1 MAYLATANDVKTAAL
16 YRAGEP
22 TDGTSQYDG
31 LAYAW
36 MTDVLRAV
44 ISGGQFGPSPL
55 EPVDWLWA
63 RAWPRGALQMVQPC
77 NGNPPR
83 TTYAAFQTGSQTVT
97 TTPMIPGQPNLA
109 GWRLQQDQ
117 TPARHLI
124 GVAQHDP
131 AGNHSTLTLQEPWTG
146 SQLYTTAWLAYPD
159 TYELPVDFV
168 RGTSP
173 LYISA
178 YPNFGMPYV
187 IDVLDTPDL
196 ERYAPQPWPMTT
208 GRTFGGLPV
217 VAARVDERKLR
228 FSHYLYTPDTPLP
241 VQIEFEY
248 IRCPEVLA
256 EGSIPPIPMQHR
268 ILLVFGL
275 AYLILVDKDDGSN
288 QALYGQFQ
296 AQVKAMTDE
305 YRRTLRRMS
314 NRWGVVQPS
323 RVTGTYGP
331 PRWTTGGLPAW
342 NW

>member
-1 MAYLATANDVKTAAL
+1 MAYKTTAADLKADAL

-31 LAYAW
+31 LCYEW
-36 MTDVLRAV
+36 LTDVLRAV

-63 RAWPRGALQMVQPC
+63 RAWPRGAIQLVQPV
-77 NGNPPR
+77 NADR
-83 TTYAAFQTGSQTVT
+83 SATATFVTGLQTVT
-97 TTPMIPGQPNLA
+97 TAPMVTNAPNLA
-109 GWRLQQDQ
+109 GWRVQQDQ
-117 TPARHLI
+117 TPARHVI

-131 AGNHSTLTLQEPWTG
+131 AGNISLLTLQEPWTG
-146 SQLYTTAWLAYPD
+146 ATLTTNAWLAYPD

-178 YPNFGMPYV
+178 YPNFGLPYV

-196 ERYAPQPWPMTT
+196 ERLAPQPWPMTT
-208 GRTFGGLPV
+208 GRTFGGLPI
-217 VAARVDERKLR
+217 VAARVDERKVR

-241 VQIEFEY
+241 VQIEFDY
-248 IRCPEVLA
+248 IRCPELLA
-256 EGSIPPIPMQHR
+256 EGSIPPIPPQHR
-268 ILLVFGL
+268 NVLAFGL
-275 AYLILVDKDDGSN
+275 AYLILVDKDDSAH

-296 AQVKAMTDE
+296 GQLKAMTDE

-314 NRWGVVQPS
+314 TRWGIVQPS
-323 RVTGTYGP
+323 RVTGEYGP